1 MIFNRTLRGT
11 EGTMHR
17 STFVLFSA
25 AVTPTMLC
33 LAMVTPA
40 HAQISFASAIDL
52 ALRNSPRVRMAAA
65 EVDRA
70 RAALAD
76 SHDVYIP
83 SLIASSGLGYS
94 YGYPI
99 DTPTIFSFQA
109 QSLVFNFSQS
119 DYVRAARAGL
129 QATNFSL
136 QDVREQVAEDTA
148 ITYLALDRARQRTAA
163 MSDEIVY
170 AQKLQTIVQDRL
182 DAGQDT
188 EMELTRARRT
198 IIQLRLQQLQME
210 DEVATRTDHL
220 LRLLGMNGMPLA
232 TVSGSIPEMP
242 VLSSQASPVPD
253 GPAVLAAEA
262 NAKSKLQQAFG
273 DSRYVWRPQV
283 AFAAK
288 FSRFSTFNN
297 YQLYYPAIKNNYN
310 AFGAG
315 VQISLPLFDAG
326 HKARARE
333 SVAAAVSSQ
342 QDVLVA
348 RQQQAEGLLKQQHS
362 RDELLLH
369 VQLATLDNQLAR
381 QQLDATL
388 VEINSGTGNSSGP
401 QMTPKDEQ
409 NARIQERQRYL
420 DLLDSEFQLRQLEIS
435 LLRQTGQ
442 LEPWLKSASAA
453 AHASGSGDTGEIT
466 PAKP

>member
-1 MIFNRTLRGT
+1 ML
-11 EGTMHR
+11 R
-17 STFVLFSA
+17 STPDLLA
-25 AVTPTMLC
+25 LTLLC
-33 LAMVTPA
+33 LTVITPA
-40 HAQISFASAIDL
+40 RAQMSFTSAIDL
-52 ALRNSPRVRMAAA
+52 ALRNSPRVHMAEA

-76 SHDVYIP
+76 AHDVYIP
-83 SLIASSGLGYS
+83 SLVASSGLGYS

-109 QSLVFNFSQS
+109 QSLVFSFSQA

-136 QDVREQVAEDTA
+136 QDVRQQVAEDTA
-148 ITYLALDRARQRTAA
+148 ITYLALDRARQRQAA
-163 MSDEIVY
+163 MSDEIIY
-170 AQKLQTIVQDRL
+170 AQKLETIVQDRL

-198 IIQLRLQQLQME
+198 VIQLRLQQLQM
-210 DEVATRTDHL
+210 DDDVVTRTDHL
-220 LRLLGMNGMPLA
+220 LRLLGMNSVPIE
-232 TVSGSIPEMP
+232 TIPGSIPEIP
-242 VLSSQASPVPD
+242 VFGNASDTVPD
-253 GPAVLAAEA
+253 SPAVRAAEA

-333 SVAAAVSSQ
+333 SAAAAVSGQ
-342 QDVLVA
+342 QDVLIA
-348 RQQQAEGLLKQQHS
+348 RQQEAEGRLKQQHS

-381 QQLDATL
+381 QQLDAML
-388 VEINSGTGNSSGP
+388 VEINSGTGNSNGP

-442 LEPWLKSASAA
+442 LEAWLKSASAVIQ
-453 AHASGSGDTGEIT
+453 GSREIT
-466 PAKP
+466 PAK